1 MTVLG
6 VFGAGVMGGNHVRTA
21 RALREWS
28 EVYVGDV
35 DSDKAREVARRN
47 GFRARDLAKADLDAA
62 IVAVPS
68 DLHEEV
74 VLPLLDRG
82 VHVLLEKPVAQEL
95 GSAQRILDAARD
107 SESRVV
113 VGHVERFNSA
123 VSELLKWAPKAQH
136 VEFRRVGPA
145 GGRALGDV
153 VSDLMVHDLDLLLA
167 ISRARDGH
175 DHITRCSAQWGA
187 GNQETCSA
195 LLTTDGGLTSLVV
208 ASRAGQM
215 KDRQV
220 VLTCPDAVV
229 VADLVRQQVSVH
241 RMERMEFVD
250 DGGTVRFRQ
259 TSTTEI
265 PFLDNG
271 EPLIREQRH
280 FFDVVAHGASPA
292 VSLGDGVAAMQLV
305 ERVRQEASRG

>member
-145 GGRALGDV
+145 GGRIRIPIGVQAQPVDPV
-153 VSDLMVHDLDLLLA
+153 DPDLH
-167 ISRARDGH
+167 H
-175 DHITRCSAQWGA
+175 QPAQGQRRPSTNIQAGIETDRETGA
-187 GNQETCSA
+187 KP
-195 LLTTDGGLTSLVV
+195 
-208 ASRAGQM
+208 R
-215 KDRQV
+215 
-220 VLTCPDAVV
+220 
-229 VADLVRQQVSVH
+229 
-241 RMERMEFVD
+241 
-250 DGGTVRFRQ
+250 
-259 TSTTEI
+259 
-265 PFLDNG
+265 
-271 EPLIREQRH
+271 
-280 FFDVVAHGASPA
+280 
-292 VSLGDGVAAMQLV
+292 
-305 ERVRQEASRG
+305 